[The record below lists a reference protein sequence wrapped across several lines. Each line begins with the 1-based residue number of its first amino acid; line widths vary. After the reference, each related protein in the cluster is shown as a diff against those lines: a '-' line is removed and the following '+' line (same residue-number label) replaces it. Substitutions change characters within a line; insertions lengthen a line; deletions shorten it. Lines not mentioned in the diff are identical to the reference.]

1 MAGRGVLTCRGR
13 ERSADLCVGGQ
24 TRTLVCLLKG
34 VARAVLLSGTPSPTR
49 PADVFVQVCAGVCVC
64 ECVCVCACAC
74 VRVCVRARTQKKAH
88 TQGISRCL
96 THAHAMAAGAG
107 ARAGGCS
114 EAGPAGG
121 LAL

>member
-49 PADVFVQVCAGVCVC
+49 PADVFVQVCAGVCVKGLLP
-64 ECVCVCACAC
+64 VKVY
-74 VRVCVRARTQKKAH
+74 VRAREVLSRTSPLPTHVNKYLDLKA
-88 TQGISRCL
+88 L
-96 THAHAMAAGAG
+96 TNYDSYRSICGEMQPKGRRPVCA
-107 ARAGGCS
+107 
-114 EAGPAGG
+114 
-121 LAL
+121 

>member
-1 MAGRGVLTCRGR
+1 MDESHVMRPAVSRA
-13 ERSADLCVGGQ
+13 EAAQ

-49 PADVFVQVCAGVCVC
+49 PADVFVQVCA
-64 ECVCVCACAC
+64 CASAR
-74 VRVCVRARTQKKAH
+74 VRVWVQVD
-88 TQGISRCL
+88 TQGISRGMM
-96 THAHAMAAGAG
+96 HADAMTAGAG